1 MVNKEQFEEICNKYG
16 LDSKR
21 LIKNNENI
29 IKKANYADIC
39 YVLDYLIGTLKIFP
53 SNIEKCPSILYLNVE
68 AIKGNVFYRPAKE
81 IDDIVKV
88 CKANEIKI
96 TGSIFQRNAKQ
107 LKESKVS
114 GR

>member
-68 AIKGNVFYRPAKE
+68 AIKENWSFLNGNGIHMYNVETCLHILSTEPE
-81 IDDIVKV
+81 
-88 CKANEIKI
+88 
-96 TGSIFQRNAKQ
+96 Q
-107 LKESKVS
+107 LK
-114 GR
+114 

>member
-1 MVNKEQFEEICNKYG
+1 MTAKVLTYLEKIENSVLRMVNKEQFEEICNKYR

-53 SNIEKCPSILYLNVE
+53 SN
-68 AIKGNVFYRPAKE
+68 
-81 IDDIVKV
+81 
-88 CKANEIKI
+88 
-96 TGSIFQRNAKQ
+96 
-107 LKESKVS
+107 
-114 GR
+114 